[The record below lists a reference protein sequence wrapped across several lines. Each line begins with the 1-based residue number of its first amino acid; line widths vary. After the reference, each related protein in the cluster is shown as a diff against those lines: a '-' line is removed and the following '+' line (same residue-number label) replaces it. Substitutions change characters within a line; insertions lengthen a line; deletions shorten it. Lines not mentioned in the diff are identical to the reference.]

1 MKRLL
6 YSVVFLFTLLL
17 LSQHTYADVPINPNK
32 GLIQKIDLC
41 IILGNCTP
49 TPSPIPSPTPTPTVT
64 PTNTPTITPITDTPA
79 QISPTETT
87 TPNIT
92 NLPSIA
98 SASPATQSVTPSP
111 TPTKTTSTKEI
122 VMIGVIG
129 LLFLMIFIQ
138 AWPGFRRWLHEKT
151 K

>member
-6 YSVVFLFTLLL
+6 YSVVFLFILLL
-17 LSQHTYADVPINPNK
+17 LCQKTYADPLIQRINP
-32 GLIQKIDLC
+32 C
-41 IILGNCTP
+41 ILFGTCPTSTP

-64 PTNTPTITPITDTPA
+64 PTNTPTVTPIADTPA